1 MLQLQTYKVTSLVQG
16 NHKSGGW
23 NQAMTSTSIYIKHV
37 GRERTQT
44 PKLKQKIQK
53 FQVFKLVKLVF
64 FTSLHCKFKFGTVRV
79 HYEYFFLQCS

>member
-44 PKLKQKIQK
+44 PKLKQKIRK
-53 FQVFKLVKLVF
+53 FHVPSFQACKTSFLH
-64 FTSLHCKFKFGTVRV
+64 FTSL
-79 HYEYFFLQCS
+79 